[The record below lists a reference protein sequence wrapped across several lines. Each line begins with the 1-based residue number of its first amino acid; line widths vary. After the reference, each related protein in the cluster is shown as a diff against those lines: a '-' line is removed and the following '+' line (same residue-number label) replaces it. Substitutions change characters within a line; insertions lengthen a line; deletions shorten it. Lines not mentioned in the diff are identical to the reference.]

1 MDSRKKNI
9 YLCYVYTLSLFPTY
23 HNCISVFS
31 IKRQEFP
38 DANFETFRIY
48 ILQPYINSISWLCTA
63 AVFCGNKHVR
73 LRGKALEDKIRCQM
87 SLWTMKWTKIDWNL
101 IHLLILDRGL
111 GFENVNK
118 GGLRGGPRRPRPPP
132 PLLRGNFFSFVNV
145 CQMVRRALLLNY
157 IFLNKHC

>member
-1 MDSRKKNI
+1 MGRQTLTIPRSQLVKWGWIPEKKKDI

-23 HNCISVFS
+23 QNCISVFS

-73 LRGKALEDKIRCQM
+73 LRGKALEDKIRGQM

-101 IHLLILDRGL
+101 IHLLIRDRGL
-111 GFENVNK
+111 GFDNVNK
-118 GGLRGGPRRPRPPP
+118 GGLRGWPRRPRPP
-132 PLLRGNFFSFVNV
+132 LLCGIFV
-145 CQMVRRALLLNY
+145 LL
-157 IFLNKHC
+157 